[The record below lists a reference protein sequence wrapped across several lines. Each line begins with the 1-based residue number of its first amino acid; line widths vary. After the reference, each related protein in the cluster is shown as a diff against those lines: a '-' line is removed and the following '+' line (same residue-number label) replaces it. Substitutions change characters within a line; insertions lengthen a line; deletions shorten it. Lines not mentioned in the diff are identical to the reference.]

1 MSDFDYEKFKDYV
14 NTYDKQIGYKSYSE
28 ETIINDMLYGIGI
41 CLDEDEYKFGDGYAR
56 FRIKLLDIIKK
67 KLEEK

>member
-1 MSDFDYEKFKDYV
+1 MSDFDFKKYKEFV
-14 NTYDKQIGYKSYSE
+14 NTYDDQVGFTSYSE

-41 CLDEDEYKFGDGYAR
+41 CLDDDEYGFADGYAR
-56 FRIKLLDIIKK
+56 FRIKLLGIINK